1 MSSITTSVSELLLI
15 YQSNVT
21 LINQLN
27 VNDVNS
33 TSIFLLKSY
42 VDQTYHIHMNN
53 VSQCMMFKHSNVSM
67 LSGSSFIQC
76 GSESVYSGGAIEI
89 IDSNVHV
96 ANSSFTHNMA
106 GTGGAISIECVN
118 YEHCD
123 NQVYDSVF
131 RNNSGTVKGG
141 AISYDFRRPHFI
153 NNTYTDNHAPYGSNI
168 ASYAVRI
175 VD

>member
-1 MSSITTSVSELLLI
+1 MSSITTTVSELFSI
-15 YQSNVT
+15 YQSNVS
-21 LINQLN
+21 LINQLK
-27 VNDVNS
+27 VNDINS
-33 TSIFLLKSY
+33 TSIFLLKSH
-42 VDQTYHIHMNN
+42 VDEIVRIHMSNAY
-53 VSQCMMFKHSNVSM
+53 QCMMFKHSNVSM
-67 LSGSSFIQC
+67 LSDSSFIQC

-89 IDSNVHV
+89 IDSSVHV

-106 GTGGAISIECVN
+106 GKGGAISIECAN

-153 NNTYTDNHAPYGSNI
+153 NNTYTNNHAPYGSNI

>member
-1 MSSITTSVSELLLI
+1 MSSITTTVSELLSI
-15 YQSNVT
+15 YQSNVS
-21 LINQLN
+21 LINQLK
-27 VNDVNS
+27 VNNVNS
-33 TSIFLLKSY
+33 TSMILLKSH
-42 VDQTYHIHMNN
+42 VDEIVRIHMSN

-67 LSGSSFIQC
+67 LSDSNFIQC
-76 GSESVYSGGAIEI
+76 GSELVYSGGAIEI
-89 IDSNVHV
+89 IDSSVHV
-96 ANSSFTHNMA
+96 ANSSFTHNIA
-106 GTGGAISIECVN
+106 GTGGAISIECAN

-141 AISYDFRRPHFI
+141 AISYDFRRPRFI

>member
-1 MSSITTSVSELLLI
+1 MSSITTTVSELLLI

-33 TSIFLLKSY
+33 TSIFLFKSY
-42 VDQTYHIHMNN
+42 VDQAHHIHMTN

-67 LSGSSFIQC
+67 LSDSNFIQC

-106 GTGGAISIECVN
+106 ETGGAISIECAN

-153 NNTYTDNHAPYGSNI
+153 NNTYTNNHAPYGSNI